1 MNISIFLI
9 ILLICEVLV
18 PLATEA
24 VKLMLDSFKIKYAPN
39 VVCAISS
46 VIITIALS
54 AFYIVSKNVELQ
66 LIDFFYIFFLIAANW
81 IGSMLGYDKV
91 KQAIAQIN
99 EIKK

>member
-9 ILLICEVLV
+9 ILMICEVLV

-24 VKLMLDSFKIKYAPN
+24 VKLMLDSFKIKYASN
-39 VVCAISS
+39 VVCAVSS

-99 EIKK
+99 EIKR